1 MEDHPGA
8 YEASR
13 QATRLCKENADV
25 PRELSLECLHL
36 GKFQEAVEAAQLA
49 LLLKRSDPG
58 PQANLALALLLAGDV
73 DGALDYA
80 EEAIARDPAD
90 EINCNLLALIRE
102 VKGGRRRQP
111 KTLAELEA

>member
-49 LLLKRSDPG
+49 LLLKRW
-58 PQANLALALLLAGDV
+58 
-73 DGALDYA
+73 
-80 EEAIARDPAD
+80 
-90 EINCNLLALIRE
+90 
-102 VKGGRRRQP
+102 
-111 KTLAELEA
+111 